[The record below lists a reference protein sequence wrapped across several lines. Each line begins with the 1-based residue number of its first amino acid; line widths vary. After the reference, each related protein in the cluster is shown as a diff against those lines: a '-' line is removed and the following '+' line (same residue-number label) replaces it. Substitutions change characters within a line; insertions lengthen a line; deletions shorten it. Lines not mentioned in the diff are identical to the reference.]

1 MYKWF
6 KDKKL
11 TDQMVR
17 KISTVGLPEVIL
29 PENVVDLGIKPFV
42 IPAKPAITNL
52 QIVVEDGYLE
62 TDTEVTQ
69 IWTIENKFSSPEE
82 EQAYLDEIAS
92 QEAEAASEAAK
103 LANIQADTTLN
114 ALKTKTYSEVESW
127 IDTETTWTVKEKS
140 LVKGLAKVAMHMLKG
155 I

>member
-29 PENVVDLGIKPFV
+29 PENVAGLGIKPFV

-127 IDTETTWTVKEKS
+127 IDTETTWTVKEKA